1 MNRNKKDIDLIL
13 SDVLDKKVAHI
24 FEVSN
29 DIIEN
34 VYLFTKITNK
44 RAILNHIHQIIRKE
58 SDTPFNIHV
67 NNFSMYESIKETAW
81 SKQDNVNVNL
91 ISLDGYP
98 RKDVYDIRINKL
110 FNNYKEDKKRMKKYE
125 ASSSVPDK
133 NTLVVYTDA
142 SAVFD
147 NAYNLIA
154 SGYGI
159 VVRAPGSDNIMY
171 KLKAKFPK
179 PVLSA
184 EAEALA
190 LQRALKFVKQQID
203 KNDIPHNLNIELRSD
218 NLGNVE
224 KVNNYLDDAYD
235 IPKEGRLKVIADYIK
250 NNFNKNQ
257 ISIKWVKGH
266 HIDPYNIMVDQ
277 LAKESISHNDSNLV
291 VAFSDKEIINK
302 LKKAKKPKL

>member
-1 MNRNKKDIDLIL
+1 MTQNKKDIDLIL

-29 DIIEN
+29 DTIEN
-34 VYLFTKITNK
+34 VYLFTKPGNR
-44 RAILNHIHQIIRKE
+44 RAILNHIHQMIKKE
-58 SDTPFNIHV
+58 PETVFNIHI
-67 NNFSMYESIKETAW
+67 NEFSMYEFSKQTAW
-81 SKQDNVNVNL
+81 ANQENISINL
-91 ISLDGYP
+91 ISLDGYS
-98 RKDVYDIRINKL
+98 RKDIYDIRINKL
-110 FNNYKEDKKRMKKYE
+110 LNNYKEDKKRMKKYE

-147 NAYNLIA
+147 NSYNLVA

-159 VVRAPGSDNIMY
+159 VIRAPGSDNIMY
-171 KLKAKFPK
+171 KLKAKFSK

-190 LQRALKFVKQQID
+190 LQRALKFVKQQMD
-203 KNDIPHNLNIELRSD
+203 KNDIPHNLKIELRSD

-224 KVNNYLDDAYD
+224 KINNYLDDAYD
-235 IPKEGRLKVIADYIK
+235 VPKEGRLKAIADYVK
-250 NNFNKNQ
+250 NNFDKNQ

-291 VAFSDKEIINK
+291 VAFSDKEIISK
-302 LKKAKKPKL
+302 LKKPKKLKI